1 MWPTH
6 LSANAAVAAVPGDD
20 VEKVLLSLSQ
30 CKPGQCK
37 LMI

>member
-20 VEKVLLSLSQ
+20 VEKVLLRLPQCKSSQ
-30 CKPGQCK
+30 CNM
-37 LMI
+37 MI